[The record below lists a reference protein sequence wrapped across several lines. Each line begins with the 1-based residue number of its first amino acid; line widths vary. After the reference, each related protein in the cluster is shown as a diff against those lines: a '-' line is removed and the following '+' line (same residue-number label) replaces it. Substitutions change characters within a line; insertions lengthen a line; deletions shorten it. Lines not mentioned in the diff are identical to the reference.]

1 MYKFLIIFFISVSS
15 LLAQNGIIKSYYG
28 KGKIKYEM
36 SYVNNVLEGTSFWYY
51 ENGNL
56 MSEKTYDNGKL
67 NGWQRDYYETGLIKL
82 EIYFNNGIRDGLFK
96 EYYENGGLKEV
107 RNYEAGKLTKT
118 IELSYDENYQA
129 PIEAYKKGNRQ
140 IQKELKEERFICAIE
155 ICPVPIGGMQAIQ
168 DKVIYPE
175 HAKLYG
181 LEGIV
186 VLIATVNTEGSAVSF
201 KVVSGIGLGC
211 DEAAIDAVKRT
222 RFIPGTDK
230 GEVVTA
236 DVTIKV
242 EFRLSEK
249 SVLTIAKKD
258 EKEIKE
264 EYNRIITNES
274 NLNKEKND
282 EKLTDEVSKN
292 TDGVS
297 NPQIK
302 SLEDEKDSTVIY
314 IKNRVTCEVSE
325 CPVPVGGWGKIIE
338 NLVVPKTVKRLK
350 LTGDVIVLATIDEYG
365 NVRDTKVLQKLGHG
379 ADEAVEVAILDTH
392 FSPGTVN
399 GQKIRCDVKI
409 TVPIRED
416 K

>member
-1 MYKFLIIFFISVSS
+1 MYKFFFFLVLTVNIF
-15 LLAQNGIIKSYYG
+15 AQNGIITSYYG
-28 KGKIKYEM
+28 KGKIRYEM
-36 SYVNNVLEGTSFWYY
+36 SYVNNVLEGTSYWYY

-56 MSEKTYDNGKL
+56 LSEKTYDNGKL
-67 NGWQRDYYETGLIKL
+67 HGWQRNYFETGLLKD
-82 EIYFNNGIRDGLFK
+82 EIYFNNGLRDGLYK
-96 EYYENGGLKEV
+96 EYFENGGLKEV
-107 RNYEAGKLTKT
+107 KNYEQGKLIKT
-118 IELSYDENYQA
+118 IQISFDENYQA

-140 IQKELKEERFICAIE
+140 IQKELKEERFICTID

-168 DKVIYPE
+168 DNVVYPE

-186 VLIATVNTEGSAVSF
+186 VLIATINTEGNAVDF

-211 DEAAIDAVKRT
+211 DEAAIDAVKKT

-230 GEVVTA
+230 GNVVKA

-249 SVLTIAKKD
+249 SILSIAKKD
-258 EKEIKE
+258 EKEIKNELNNLIIVDNQINKSE
-264 EYNRIITNES
+264 EEKIKVAENVVATLNTNVPNNKNADETDTSITY
-274 NLNKEKND
+274 
-282 EKLTDEVSKN
+282 
-292 TDGVS
+292 
-297 NPQIK
+297 IK
-302 SLEDEKDSTVIY
+302 S
-314 IKNRVTCEVSE
+314 RVECEVTN
-325 CPVPVGGWGKIIE
+325 CPIPVGGWGKIIE
-338 NLVVPKTVKRLK
+338 HLVIPKTVKRLK
-350 LTGDVIVLATIDEYG
+350 LSGDIIVLATVDEYG

-392 FSPGTVN
+392 FIPGELN

-409 TVPIRED
+409 TVPIREN